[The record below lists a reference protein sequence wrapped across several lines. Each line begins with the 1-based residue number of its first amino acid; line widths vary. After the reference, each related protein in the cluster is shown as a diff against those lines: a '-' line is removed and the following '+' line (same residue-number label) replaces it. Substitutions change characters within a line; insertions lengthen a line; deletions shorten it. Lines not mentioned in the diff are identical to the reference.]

1 MKKTLKLLKKN
12 FFVILMLE
20 FIIKMTAWAFIL
32 PLGIRALNKILDS
45 KRIMFITGKNLISLF
60 KNPFTYLLFLAGIII
75 WIVISYYET
84 VCIRVCL
91 DHAENGNR
99 VKFPDVFFEG
109 ISEIQN
115 DRSISVK
122 KVLFTALIIPVS
134 NYTALL
140 ILCQKIDLLKTVIH
154 YTFFRL
160 PNILTAILTATISL
174 FAITVMMFFRSDKKS
189 IDGKRK
195 KTKYFFKCFAEAAIT
210 NITVSL
216 SVIAVYLLL
225 LFLAAVTVRFFGSS
239 STAFARMLRME
250 DIIDYVMT
258 FFAAVFSVIVNN
270 ALLYSAERRTGCA
283 VKRCSYHLNIGKA
296 VKGKNIIKTVLASS
310 VVLLIL
316 FEDIRIVYGYARD
329 GSHFLEDLTIS
340 TTVTAH
346 RGGAKYAPENT
357 MDAISY
363 AVSSGADY
371 VEIDVQ
377 LSKDGTVFLLHDDS
391 LKRTTGV
398 NKKAYNLDYEE
409 ISGYDAGSWFS
420 GKYSNSYIPTLDE
433 VLSFCKGKINLN
445 IELKKSGKTGN
456 QLVDDV
462 IALIDKYDMR
472 NQCVLTSTSYAFLR
486 YAKKQAPDIRT
497 GYIANMLFGETGT
510 MEYADFFSVKYVIVS
525 DAFVKEAHDAG
536 KEVHVWTVNSK
547 YLINRMKG
555 FDVDSI
561 ITDDPKY
568 ARKILSRKND
578 RKSLSELF
586 LTLLYKN
593 RKK

>member
-1 MKKTLKLLKKN
+1 
-12 FFVILMLE
+12 MLE
-20 FIIKMTAWAFIL
+20 FIVKITSWAFII
-32 PLGIRALNKILDS
+32 PLGIRAFNKILDS
-45 KRIMFITGKNLISLF
+45 KKIMFITGKNIAALF
-60 KNPFTYLLFLAGIII
+60 KNPFTYILLIAGIII
-75 WIVISYYET
+75 WIMISYYEM
-84 VCIRVCL
+84 VCIRLCL
-91 DHAENGNR
+91 DYAVRGKR
-99 VKFPDVFFEG
+99 MKFPDVIFAG
-109 ISEIQN
+109 LSKIKN

-122 KVLFTALIIPVS
+122 KVLFASLLIPVS
-134 NYTALL
+134 NYTALF
-140 ILCQKIDLLKTVIH
+140 ILCRKIDLLKTVIH
-154 YTFFRL
+154 YMFFCL
-160 PNILTAILTATISL
+160 PDFVTVMITSVISL
-174 FAITVMMFFRSDKKS
+174 VAFSFMMFYRSKSSDEKKKK
-189 IDGKRK
+189 KR
-195 KTKYFFKCFAEAAIT
+195 YFFKCFACTVIV
-210 NITVSL
+210 NIVSAL
-216 SVIAVYLLL
+216 AVLAVYFLL
-225 LFLAAVTVRFFGSS
+225 LFLAAVTVRFFGKA
-239 STAFARMLRME
+239 STAFSRMLAME
-250 DIIDYVMT
+250 DIIEYVMA
-258 FFAAVFSVIVNN
+258 FLAAAVGVIINN
-270 ALLYSAERRTGCA
+270 VLLYSAERRTKSD
-283 VKRCSYHLNIGKA
+283 VNDSSYHMNIEKA
-296 VKGKNIIKTVLASS
+296 VKGKNLIKTVIATS

-316 FEDIRIVYGYARD
+316 FKDISIVYGYAKN
-329 GSHFLEDLTIS
+329 GSQFLEDLIIS

-346 RGGAKYAPENT
+346 RGGAKFAPENT
-357 MDAISY
+357 MDSISY

-377 LSKDGTVFLLHDDS
+377 LSKDDVVFLLHDDS

-398 NKKAYNLDYEE
+398 NKKAYNLNYEE
-409 ISGYDAGSWFS
+409 IAKLDAGSIFS
-420 GKYSNSYIPTLDE
+420 GKFKDSYIPTLDE

-445 IELKKSGKTGN
+445 IELKKGGN
-456 QLVDDV
+456 KGNKLVDEV

-497 GYIANMLFGETGT
+497 GYIANMLFGETGS

>member
-1 MKKTLKLLKKN
+1 
-12 FFVILMLE
+12 MLE
-20 FIIKMTAWAFIL
+20 FIVKMTAWAFIL
-32 PLGIRALNKILDS
+32 PLGIKALNKILDS
-45 KRIMFITGKNLISLF
+45 KKIMFITGKNVVSLL
-60 KNPFTYLLFLAGIII
+60 KNPFSYILLLAGTAV
-75 WIVISYYET
+75 WIMISYYET
-84 VCIRVCL
+84 VCIRLCL
-91 DHAENGNR
+91 DYAATGR
-99 VKFPDVFFEG
+99 RMKFPDVIFAG
-109 ISEIQN
+109 LNEIKN

-122 KVLFTALIIPVS
+122 KVLFSSLLIPVS
-134 NYTALL
+134 NYTALF
-140 ILCQKIDLLKTVIH
+140 ILSRKIDLLKTVIH
-154 YTFFRL
+154 YAFFRL
-160 PNILTAILTATISL
+160 PNFVTAIITAFISL
-174 FAITVMMFFRSDKKS
+174 IAFSFMMFFRIDVKS
-189 IDGKRK
+189 RDDRRK
-195 KTKYFFKCFAEAAIT
+195 KKRYFLKCFAGAALVNVVT
-210 NITVSL
+210 AVS
-216 SVIAVYLLL
+216 VMAVYLLL
-225 LFLAAVTVRFFGSS
+225 LFLAAVTVRFFGKA
-239 STAFARMLRME
+239 STAFARMLAME
-250 DIIDYVMT
+250 DIIEYVMA
-258 FFAAVFSVIVNN
+258 FLAAAASIIVNN
-270 ALLYSAERRTGCA
+270 VLLYSVEHRTESDISD
-283 VKRCSYHLNIGKA
+283 CSYHLNIEKA
-296 VKGKNIIKTVLASS
+296 VRGKNLVKTVIASS

-316 FEDIRIVYGYARD
+316 FEDISIVYGYAKN
-329 GSHFLEDLTIS
+329 GSQFLEDLIIS

-346 RGGAKYAPENT
+346 RGGAKFAPENT
-357 MDAISY
+357 MDSISY

-377 LSKDGTVFLLHDDS
+377 LSKDDVVFLLHDDS
-391 LKRTTGV
+391 LKRTTGI

-409 ISGYDAGSWFS
+409 LSKLDAGSWFS
-420 GKYSNSYIPTLDE
+420 GKFADAGIPTLDE

-445 IELKKSGKTGN
+445 IELKKSGNKGN
-456 QLVDDV
+456 KLVDEV

-486 YAKKQAPDIRT
+486 YAKKHAPDIRT

-525 DAFVKEAHDAG
+525 DAFVKEAHAAG